1 MTYVIF
7 NFPGS
12 TARVTIKQERIEL
25 LGECEEEENFDVCL
39 DEKLG
44 QILKEEVNC
53 SKPKTL
59 EELEDRIRGVMS
71 TIPAEFLRKSVDAI
85 PGRLQQL
92 VERSGAHIEF

>member
-25 LGECEEEENFDVCL
+25 LGECEEEENFDGCL

-44 QILKEEVNC
+44 QILKKEVNC
-53 SKPKTL
+53 SVPWLLNKKNICKVCAQKEMAP
-59 EELEDRIRGVMS
+59 EDN
-71 TIPAEFLRKSVDAI
+71 
-85 PGRLQQL
+85 LQ
-92 VERSGAHIEF
+92 GA